1 MYITF
6 VMKLKKQIM
15 KKSEMT
21 AQQPQLDL
29 SKTTAIPTESGG
41 EIFKQGFVLRKVS
54 RFITGG
60 EDAVL
65 PIPVFYDVKTGRILK
80 ETLPGDIKDDYE
92 DAI

>member
-1 MYITF
+1 
-6 VMKLKKQIM
+6 M
-15 KKSEMT
+15 KKSDMT

-41 EIFKQGFVLRKVS
+41 SIFKQGVVLRKVS

-65 PIPVFYDVKTGRILK
+65 PIPVFYDGETGKIYS
-80 ETLPGDIKDDYE
+80 ETLPPELRDEYDTF
-92 DAI
+92 